1 MSVGHVAR
9 ALEEAGI
16 PTVIIAARAFRSR
29 MDPMTLPR
37 VLTTPYMMGRPVGPV
52 GDPKTQ
58 RRVVEAALQ
67 LLATA
72 DRAGTTVDWEP

>member
-1 MSVGHVAR
+1 
-9 ALEEAGI
+9 
-16 PTVIIAARAFRSR
+16 

-72 DRAGTTVDWEP
+72 DQAGTTVDWEP